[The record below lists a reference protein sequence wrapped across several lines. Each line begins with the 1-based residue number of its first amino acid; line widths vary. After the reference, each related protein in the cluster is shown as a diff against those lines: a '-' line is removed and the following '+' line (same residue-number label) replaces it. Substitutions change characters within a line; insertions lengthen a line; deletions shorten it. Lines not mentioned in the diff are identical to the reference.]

1 MSNIIE
7 IVRKLADREAK
18 RTEADIQA
26 GIRDLLLQASLD
38 LDDEDLDVK
47 LESQLGDR
55 RRIDVEIGSVVI
67 EVKKDLRKGKILADA
82 IEQLSGYVEV
92 RTQQTGQN
100 YIGILSDGLE
110 WRCFHLKP
118 SKEFVEVSKH
128 LVNSSSPDADKLIAW
143 LDGVLATKQG
153 VIPTPEEINNKLVA
167 WLNKSYCLAPA

>member
-7 IVRKLADREAK
+7 IVRKLADRETK

-47 LESQLGDR
+47 LEPQLGDR
-55 RRIDVEIGSVVI
+55 NRRIDVEIGSVVI
-67 EVKKDLRKGKILADA
+67 EVKKDLRKGKILVDA
-82 IEQLSGYVEV
+82 REQLSGYVKF

-153 VIPTPEEINNKLVA
+153 VIPTPEEINNKLT
-167 WLNKSYCLAPA
+167 L